1 MEHEAGRIL
10 NKLGVPVVSFHE
22 RVSNLSSEE
31 RQMIAIARVLT
42 QNVRLVII
50 DEPTISLSYP
60 YQQKLLNL
68 NRRMAAKWRRSDL
81 QQQQP
86 GTPIRG
92 DRPDHHPASRVIRWL
107 I

>member
-1 MEHEAGRIL
+1 MEQEAERIL
-10 NKLGVPVVSFHE
+10 NKLGVPIVSFRE

-60 YQQKLLNL
+60 YQQKLLSLIDEWRQMGRN
-68 NRRMAAKWRRSDL
+68 AA
-81 QQQQP
+81 
-86 GTPIRG
+86 
-92 DRPDHHPASRVIRWL
+92 
-107 I
+107 